1 MNNIKKIAI
10 VGGGTSGW
18 MTACALARIMR
29 PAGIDITLVET
40 PDIPSVGVGEATIP
54 QIGIFNDMVGFD
66 EAEFVKATQ
75 ATYKLGIEFVNWG
88 QVGDSYIHP
97 FGNYGFDM
105 EGIMFH
111 HFWRRLEEENLT
123 PSVDDYCLQIVA
135 AKAGKFSHPYK
146 DVPNSPLSKIQYAFH
161 FDAGLYAKFMREF
174 ATSNG
179 VKRVEGRV
187 TDVTQNAETGHIEK
201 LLLKDQRV
209 LEADFFID
217 CSGFRGLL
225 IDKVLNSGFEDW
237 SHWLPVNSAVA
248 VACESPEDPIPYTRA
263 TAHEAGWQWRIPL
276 QHRLGNGYVYCD
288 KFIGDDEAQS
298 DLLSR
303 LEGKPLADPKRL
315 KFKTGMRR
323 EVWVKNCLS
332 LGLAAGFMEPLESTS
347 IHLVQSGVSRL
358 MSLFPDM
365 GFNQK
370 EIDYYNQRTRVEY
383 EQIRDFLILHYK
395 ATQREDT
402 DFWRYVKNMDV
413 PQSLTE
419 KIEMYKENGR
429 IFRQENELFNQTSW
443 FAVMHGQ
450 NIRSERWHPVVD
462 SLPLSEIKS
471 RLQEI
476 HATVANSCD
485 VMPNHKDYIEK
496 FIGH

>member
-1 MNNIKKIAI
+1 
-10 VGGGTSGW
+10 
-18 MTACALARIMR
+18 MTACALAKILR
-29 PAGIDITLVET
+29 PENVEISLIEA
-40 PDIPSVGVGEATIP
+40 PDIPTVGVGEATIP
-54 QIGIFNDMVGFD
+54 QIGLFNDMVGFD
-66 EAEFVKATQ
+66 EKEFIKATK
-75 ATYKLGIEFVNWG
+75 ATFKLGIEFVNWG
-88 QVGDSYIHP
+88 NQGDSYIHP
-97 FGNYGFDM
+97 FGKYGFDM
-105 EGIMFH
+105 EGVMFH
-111 HFWRRLEEENLT
+111 HYWRRLEEEKLT
-123 PSVDDYCLQIVA
+123 PSIDDYCLQIVA
-135 AKAGKFSHPYK
+135 AKSGKFSHPYR
-146 DVPNSPLSKIQYAFH
+146 DVPQSPLSNIQYAYH
-161 FDAGLYAKFMREF
+161 FDAGLYAKYMRNF
-174 ATSNG
+174 ATTHG
-179 VKRVEGRV
+179 VTRIEGRV
-187 TDVTQNAETGHIEK
+187 VNVEQNSETGFIEK
-201 LLLKDQRV
+201 LLLKDGQG

-217 CSGFRGLL
+217 CTGFVGLL
-225 IDKVLNSGFEDW
+225 IEKTLGSDYDDW
-237 SHWLPVNSAVA
+237 SEWLPVNSAVA
-248 VACESPEDPIPYTRA
+248 AACESPEGPIPYTRA

-288 KFIGDDEAQS
+288 KFIDDDQAQS

-496 FIGH
+496 FIGQQGPLL